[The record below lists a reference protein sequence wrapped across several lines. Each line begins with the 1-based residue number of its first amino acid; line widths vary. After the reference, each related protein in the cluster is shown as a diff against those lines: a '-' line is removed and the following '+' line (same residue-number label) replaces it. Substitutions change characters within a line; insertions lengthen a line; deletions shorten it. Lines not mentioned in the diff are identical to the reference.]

1 MALRMAAQSLHHSHS
16 FLGEY
21 YRRMRAKLGT
31 PKAITAAA
39 HKLARIVFHLLT
51 TREPYNETTFARNE
65 ELHQTRLES
74 KLRKQ
79 ARQLGFEIVLATPG
93 PK

>member
-1 MALRMAAQSLHHSHS
+1 
-16 FLGEY
+16 
-21 YRRMRAKLGT
+21 
-31 PKAITAAA
+31 
-39 HKLARIVFHLLT
+39 VFHLLT

-79 ARQLGFEIVLATPG
+79 ARQLGFEIVLATPRTE
-93 PK
+93 